1 MTFFSGYFL
10 HIANKYISTRF
21 EAKYLLIK
29 IYYSCCAITY
39 LPRPHTWLAYRKVII
54 ARIVTTYWHIF
65 PEKTQNTLKIW
76 FDSNEAYTGIMSAGQ
91 KACNSKTIFF
101 IPVWSI
107 FAQGSFFLN
116 VLFKI
121 SRCNWNLWCRTYF
134 GQSKTWKAYYFFRW
148 SYPMSIR
155 LPRGRVV

>member
-1 MTFFSGYFL
+1 MITKAYLSFQHRLTKTELLFVTLLPTQILTYILVFL
-10 HIANKYISTRF
+10 INVIILIGRF
-21 EAKYLLIK
+21 RCM

-101 IPVWSI
+101 ILVWSI
-107 FAQGSFFLN
+107 FAQGSFF
-116 VLFKI
+116 
-121 SRCNWNLWCRTYF
+121 
-134 GQSKTWKAYYFFRW
+134 
-148 SYPMSIR
+148 
-155 LPRGRVV
+155 